1 MSVRNAVQ
9 SVVLDD
15 AADRVSGAQA
25 LLYVAARRYVATF
38 ERCQFHSVPD
48 DGAEEA
54 AQHHEHAASQLRE
67 AVDRLTAETERYDQ
81 LKTGMSA

>member
-1 MSVRNAVQ
+1 MAVRNAVQ

-15 AADRVSGAQA
+15 AADRMSSAEA

-54 AQHHEHAASQLRE
+54 AQHHEHATSQLRE
-67 AVDRLTAETERYDQ
+67 AVGRLTAETERYDQ
-81 LKTGMSA
+81 LKTGIPA